1 MKLHIAIDENNNI
14 PIYKQIA
21 GAIMKDIAS
30 GKLPAGFQ
38 LPTVRQLAE
47 EMNISKGTIKHAYE
61 SLKHMGAIEMTQG
74 RGCFVLGKEADTS
87 SRKEQAMAAID
98 NMLEE
103 LEGLGFT
110 PREIEIYLKLKL
122 SGLDEKYDLVKV
134 AVVDCNPETINLIE
148 KQLSKIEYI
157 QVASFDLSQIV
168 SIASK
173 LNEEY
178 DFVITTTTHFP
189 EVEAV
194 IKQPRKVAMLA
205 MRPSN
210 DTIIDMARVEENWK
224 VGILCASQNFA
235 NIVRA
240 GTENMGGWSKKALAC
255 LFGKSEK
262 TETFLQ
268 DKDCVILPKG
278 FEEFATAAEKELI
291 KKYCEAGG
299 RTILYEYIIDRG
311 SFAYV
316 EEISKRVLNRKRS
329 EA

>member
-1 MKLHIAIDENNNI
+1 MKLHITIDENNNT

-47 EMNISKGTIKHAYE
+47 EMDISKGTIKHAYE

-74 RGCFVLGKEADTS
+74 RGCFVLGKEDTQ
-87 SRKEQAMAAID
+87 SRKEQAMTAID

-110 PREIEIYLKLKL
+110 PKEIEIYLKLKL
-122 SGLDEKYDLVKV
+122 TGLDEKYDLVKV

-148 KQLSKIEYI
+148 KQLEKIEFI
-157 QVASFDLSQIV
+157 RVASFDLNNIGAVAQ
-168 SIASK
+168 K
-173 LNEEY
+173 LNEDY
-178 DFVITTTTHFP
+178 DLVITTTTHFP

-194 IKQPRKVAMLA
+194 IKQPGKVYMFA

-210 DTIIDMARVEENWK
+210 DTIINLARLEEDSR
-224 VGILCASQNFA
+224 VGILSASENFIS
-235 NIVRA
+235 IVRSGCENL
-240 GTENMGGWSKKALAC
+240 GTWSRNLQGC
-255 LFGKSEK
+255 LLGRAEK
-262 TETFLQ
+262 TENFIK
-268 DKDCVILPKG
+268 DKDYIILPKG
-278 FEEFATAAEKELI
+278 VEEFASAKELGMI
-291 KKYCEAGG
+291 REYAAKGG
-299 RTILYEYIIDRG
+299 KTLYYEYIIDRG

-316 EEISKRVLNRKRS
+316 EGISKRVLNKKRS
-329 EA
+329 L